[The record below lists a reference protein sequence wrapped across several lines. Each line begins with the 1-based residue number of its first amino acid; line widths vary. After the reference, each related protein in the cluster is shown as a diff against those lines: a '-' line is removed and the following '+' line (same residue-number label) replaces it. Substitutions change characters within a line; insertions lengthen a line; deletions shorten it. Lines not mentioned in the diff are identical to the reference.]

1 LIYDWTSLRRVVNQ
15 YGKTPLPA
23 TEEEAGFTFVNY
35 KPEPT
40 HDGYTLL
47 VDLREAQDG
56 AKRVDINPYGVDHV
70 NCKRRDGVRD
80 VYVEVELTNYQD
92 QVLVE
97 HGYRDASSIRKERV
111 RLWADSGSTLLA
123 LPQDLVERLGLRI
136 TDQKVIVTYAD
147 EWKAERPVARGVT
160 VEVGDRSMITEC
172 LVGPPR
178 SEPWLGQI
186 ILERLDLFVNCAEG
200 KLVPRPESPYLPLF
214 EVEGIAGHT
223 PHQRD

>member
-1 LIYDWTSLRRVVNQ
+1 
-15 YGKTPLPA
+15 
-23 TEEEAGFTFVNY
+23 
-35 KPEPT
+35 
-40 HDGYTLL
+40 
-47 VDLREAQDG
+47 
-56 AKRVDINPYGVDHV
+56 
-70 NCKRRDGVRD
+70 VRD

-97 HGYRDASSIRKERV
+97 YGYRDASSIRKERV
-111 RLWADSGSTLLA
+111 RLWADAGSTLLA

-147 EWKAERPVARGVT
+147 ERKEEWPVARGVT

-172 LVGPPR
+172 LVGPLR
-178 SEPWLGQI
+178 SEPLLGQI

-200 KLVPRPESPYLPLF
+200 TLVPRPESPSLPLF
-214 EVEGIAGHT
+214 AVDVIAGHT

>member
-1 LIYDWTSLRRVVNQ
+1 M
-15 YGKTPLPA
+15 
-23 TEEEAGFTFVNY
+23 
-35 KPEPT
+35 
-40 HDGYTLL
+40 
-47 VDLREAQDG
+47 
-56 AKRVDINPYGVDHV
+56 
-70 NCKRRDGVRD
+70 RD

-111 RLWADSGSTLLA
+111 RLWADTGSTLLA
-123 LPQDLVERLGLRI
+123 LPQDLVEKLGLRI

-147 EWKAERPVARGVT
+147 GWKDEWPVARGVT

-178 SEPWLGQI
+178 SEPLLGQI

-214 EVEGIAGHT
+214 AVDGVCVADERRTGRLHFDVGVT
-223 PHQRD
+223 

>member
-1 LIYDWTSLRRVVNQ
+1 MHQD
-15 YGKTPLPA
+15 GKTPLPA
-23 TEEEAGFTFVNY
+23 TAEAAGLPLVQY
-35 KPEPT
+35 KPART
-40 HDGYTLL
+40 RDGSTLRG
-47 VDLREAQDG
+47 DLRAAQDG
-56 AKRVDINPYGVDHV
+56 AKRVDIHPERVDHG
-70 NCKRRDGVRD
+70 NGKRRDGVRD

-136 TDQKVIVTYAD
+136 TDQKVILTYAD

-160 VEVGDRSMITEC
+160 VGVGDRSMLTEC

-186 ILERLDLFVNCAEG
+186 ILERLDLFVNCAKG
-200 KLVPRPESPYLPLF
+200 TLVPRPESPSLPLF